1 MTHEKLAALISS
13 AVETD
18 DDSLH
23 VEDFAK
29 AVALVMR
36 NDYGIHNYNAFINTL
51 KTQLQYDTQ

>member
-1 MTHEKLAALISS
+1 MTHEKVAALISS
-13 AVETD
+13 AIETD

-36 NDYGIHNYNAFINTL
+36 NDYGTHNYESFINTL
-51 KTQLQYDTQ
+51 KTQLQ

>member
-1 MTHEKLAALISS
+1 MTHEKVAALISS
-13 AVETD
+13 AIETD

-36 NDYGIHNYNAFINTL
+36 NDYGAHNYNAFINTL
-51 KTQLQYDTQ
+51 NTQLQ